1 MSHKAEIIAVGSEL
15 LLGNVA
21 NTDARYVSE
30 KIASAG
36 VDVLYHTAVGD
47 NPQRLRQVT
56 DIARSRCDLLIF
68 IGGLGPTYDD
78 LTKPRC
84 GRPLNFCDFSY
95 YNINTYDDLT
105 KETVCAAFGL
115 ELEFHQDV
123 MEEIKAYFKNVFRRE
138 MPDCNRR
145 QAFLPKGCAV
155 FHNPVGT
162 APGCLFT
169 VEGVTV
175 AMLPGV
181 PHECRYL
188 TDHALL
194 PYLQARQEGVILSHT
209 LHVFGLTEPKVQ
221 ELLDDLMDS
230 VQNPSLAPYAKAAEV
245 QLRITAKAET
255 AEMCETLMAPLL
267 AEVRR
272 RLGEHIC
279 GVDMGDPEVCAVKT
293 LKARSLTVS
302 AAESCTGG
310 LIAKRITDVA
320 GASAVFPGGVVSY
333 TNGVKE
339 SILGVP
345 GDILAQFGAVSE
357 PVAKAMAEGARRIMK
372 SDLALSVTGLAGPDG
387 DDRGNPV
394 GTVYIGLAAPG
405 GTEVTHLVL
414 KGGRESIRQ
423 QAADYALVLLNR
435 HLYNSVQKAKGEDE
449 YGKE

>member
-47 NPQRLRQVT
+47 NPRRLRQVT

-68 IGGLGPTYDD
+68 IGGLGP
-78 LTKPRC
+78 
-84 GRPLNFCDFSY
+84 
-95 YNINTYDDLT
+95 TYDDLT

-169 VEGVTV
+169 VEGV
-175 AMLPGV
+175 
-181 PHECRYL
+181 
-188 TDHALL
+188 
-194 PYLQARQEGVILSHT
+194 ILSHT

-230 VQNPSLAPYAKAAEV
+230 AQNPSLAPYAKAAEV

-255 AEMCETLMAPLL
+255 AEMCETLMTPLL

-279 GVDMGDPEVCAVKT
+279 GVDMGDPEVNAVKT

-302 AAESCTGG
+302 AAERCTGG

>member
-47 NPQRLRQVT
+47 NPRRLRQVT

-68 IGGLGPTYDD
+68 IGGLGP
-78 LTKPRC
+78 
-84 GRPLNFCDFSY
+84 
-95 YNINTYDDLT
+95 TYDDLT

-221 ELLDDLMDS
+221 ELLDDLLRREADMT
-230 VQNPSLAPYAKAAEV
+230 LAPYAKPGEV
-245 QLRITAKAET
+245 MLQLSARGADERA
-255 AEMCETLMAPLL
+255 CEARMAPVL
-267 AEVRR
+267 AEVRA
-272 RLGEHIC
+272 RLGAYLYGADVSGLEET
-279 GVDMGDPEVCAVKT
+279 VLT
-293 LKARSLTVS
+293 LCRERGLTLA

-310 LIAKRITDVA
+310 LIAKRLTDIP
-320 GASAVFPGGVVSY
+320 GASQVFLGGVVSY
-333 TNGVKE
+333 TNHVKQQV
-339 SILGVP
+339 LHVP
-345 GDILAQFGAVSE
+345 ENLLARCGAVSAE
-357 PVAKAMAEGARRIMK
+357 VARAMALGVRVLTGA
-372 SDLALSVTGLAGPDG
+372 DLAVSVTGLAGPDG

-394 GTVYIGLAAPG
+394 GTVFVGLSTPEG
-405 GTEVTHLVL
+405 VTV
-414 KGGRESIRQ
+414 
-423 QAADYALVLLNR
+423 R
-435 HLYNSVQKAKGEDE
+435 HLTLGGDRERIRTLSAHHAFDMLRRYLTNLPTEGE
-449 YGKE
+449 